1 MLIIYCYLVI
11 VMLLWISQANMSYL
25 SISLCSILT
34 CNSRSE
40 EFGKDVTQRGQ
51 LKTPSRDGGDSG
63 GKDGEV
69 RSKCWRLIC
78 SSSLSGLS
86 ELYGHIGHS
95 CTGSFGEACER
106 SCKFRPERSGE
117 PWPAAPSNTE
127 QEKNHMLIPIHIL
140 TSSTVWTMYIRY
152 PYWHCYCCYYCYY
165 YSRWDS
171 SLGHQTSSTTA
182 AAAAA
187 VVAWLADPERCPN
200 HSADEVVAETWPA
213 RAPDTRRVCVRPS
226 GNRRR

>member
-1 MLIIYCYLVI
+1 MNHYFNIYRTI
-11 VMLLWISQANMSYL
+11 NSLLSHNATLNIRRDASYL

-86 ELYGHIGHS
+86 EL
-95 CTGSFGEACER
+95 
-106 SCKFRPERSGE
+106 
-117 PWPAAPSNTE
+117 
-127 QEKNHMLIPIHIL
+127 
-140 TSSTVWTMYIRY
+140 
-152 PYWHCYCCYYCYY
+152 
-165 YSRWDS
+165 
-171 SLGHQTSSTTA
+171 
-182 AAAAA
+182 
-187 VVAWLADPERCPN
+187 
-200 HSADEVVAETWPA
+200 
-213 RAPDTRRVCVRPS
+213 
-226 GNRRR
+226 